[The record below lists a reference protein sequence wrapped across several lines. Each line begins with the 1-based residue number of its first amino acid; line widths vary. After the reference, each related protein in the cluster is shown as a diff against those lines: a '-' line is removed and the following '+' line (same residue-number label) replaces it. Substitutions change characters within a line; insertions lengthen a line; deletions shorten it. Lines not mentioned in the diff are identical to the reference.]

1 MIGKVRW
8 LTGMVALP
16 AVVLGGAALT
26 VLAWRERLPA
36 DLPNKGGADGRPIV
50 STVTVEQLT
59 GVLLGVPA
67 ILWLAGLAGFVLA
80 GRAPAARAHWLRA
93 AIQVTVVTV
102 AVALAA
108 SLLIILHAALDTPTA
123 AQAGTPS
130 GAAMGVLV
138 PLAALAGACVAFLLA
153 DRRTPAGRAAGA
165 PDPGAPRLD
174 LNGQERAAW
183 QERRVIRAV
192 DWAVAALV
200 LAGMAMTTVLVLTA
214 GSAGW
219 AGAAVVIVAV
229 ALLPMRSYR
238 LTIDER
244 TVRITLGLVSRE
256 VALSSVRHADVVNV
270 QAGRWLLDAALRGA
284 GAGVVL
290 LPGPALALR
299 LADGTDFLASCRDA
313 PTAAGLINSM
323 RDHQAA

>member
-16 AVVLGGAALT
+16 AVVLGGATLT

-50 STVTVEQLT
+50 STVTVEQLS

-80 GRAPAARAHWLRA
+80 GRAPASRAHWIRA
-93 AIQVTVVTV
+93 SIQVTVITI
-102 AVALAA
+102 AVALAVP
-108 SLLIILHAALDTPTA
+108 LLVILHAALDAPTA
-123 AQAGTPS
+123 AQADTPS

-138 PLAALAGACVAFLLA
+138 PLAALAGAVVAFLLA
-153 DRRTPAGRAAGA
+153 GRRTPAGRATEA

-174 LNGQERAAW
+174 LNGQERATW

-200 LAGMAMTTVLVLTA
+200 LAGMAMTAVLVLSV
-214 GSAGW
+214 GSPGW
-219 AGAAVVIVAV
+219 AGATVVIVAV
-229 ALLPMRSYR
+229 AFLPMRSYR

-244 TVRITLGLVSRE
+244 TVRVTLGLISRE
-256 VALSSVRHADVVNV
+256 VALSSVRRADATDV
-270 QAGRWLLDAALRGA
+270 QASRWLLDGALHGA

-313 PTAAGLINSM
+313 PTAASLINSM